1 MINQRIAYR
10 NLEGG
15 VSVVSPTPEFCANP
29 ANTIDMLLRTLP
41 LGVHFEIHQAEDMPT
56 DRYFRNAW
64 KLDGG
69 VSVDLVQARE
79 IHMINLRV
87 QRDEMLSELDV
98 PFQRALEDK
107 DTVMQDNIAAKKNA
121 LRDMPRNADMSS
133 LETPEKIKEFMPDVL
148 I

>member
-10 NLEGG
+10 DGDG

-29 ANTIDMLLRTLP
+29 ANTIDMLVAKCVP
-41 LGVHFEIHQAEDMPT
+41 EGVHFEIRDVNDIPT

-64 KLDGG
+64 RLDKGISIG
-69 VSVDLVQARE
+69 LEQARE

-87 QRDEMLSELDV
+87 QRDEMLTELDV

-121 LRDMPRNADMSS
+121 LRDMPQDVDMS
-133 LETPEKIKEFMPDVL
+133 LLDTPDKIKAFMPDVL
-148 I
+148 V